1 MGTKS
6 KIEKIR
12 EIENRI
18 ITEKIGNKLP
28 SQIIQEMKKIG
39 IERLPYSY
47 SAVERFIDKET
58 MNVHYNKHYKG
69 YVEKLNKAIKD
80 KRGKDKNLED
90 IVKTIS
96 MFDYTVKNNAGGAFN
111 HALFWKML
119 SPEKQRCSGEIYK
132 KIIKDFKTF
141 NNFKSKFESV
151 AQKRFGSGWVWLVL
165 TKNNRLKIMST
176 PNQDNPLMNTIKG
189 GGFPL
194 LGLDLWEHSYY
205 LKYRNKKDDYIKNFW
220 SVVNWSFV
228 NDLYNSQNKGTLTES
243 VRPKELLVESE
254 SSGCSSRDV
263 KETIDLFNK
272 NPRIKWSYRKA
283 IDEIFKEIFKDFWR
297 EKQGDQLSGIYDFE

>member
-119 SPEKQRCSGEIYK
+119 SPEKQRCSGEIYE
-132 KIIKDFKTF
+132 KD
-141 NNFKSKFESV
+141 N
-151 AQKRFGSGWVWLVL
+151 
-165 TKNNRLKIMST
+165 
-176 PNQDNPLMNTIKG
+176 
-189 GGFPL
+189 
-194 LGLDLWEHSYY
+194 
-205 LKYRNKKDDYIKNFW
+205 
-220 SVVNWSFV
+220 
-228 NDLYNSQNKGTLTES
+228 
-243 VRPKELLVESE
+243 
-254 SSGCSSRDV
+254 
-263 KETIDLFNK
+263 
-272 NPRIKWSYRKA
+272 
-283 IDEIFKEIFKDFWR
+283 
-297 EKQGDQLSGIYDFE
+297 